1 MGGRGGCVEFEV
13 CQGHS
18 GGAARWT
25 FSMWGCSSAE
35 RVLGRDLPEMD
46 NEAVET
52 VGSLGQEGRR
62 LSRGGAGKEVEEVR

>member
-1 MGGRGGCVEFEV
+1 M
-13 CQGHS
+13 
-18 GGAARWT
+18 WT
-25 FSMWGCSSAE
+25 FSMWCCSSAE

-46 NEAVET
+46 NEAMET